1 MTRPIIC
8 LLGLGAALVALTLGA
23 LALDV
28 PASYGGDE
36 YLPRMNLLVG
46 LMMVSALVYFAGAW
60 VVLRR
65 PLPNRA
71 LWLVLGVAVVLRAV
85 LWVTPPFLS
94 TDIFRY
100 VWDGRVQAAGINPY
114 RYLPV
119 DPALA
124 PLRDKEVYPLIN
136 RPEYARTIYPP
147 AAQLVF
153 ALVGRTWASVLG
165 MKLAMLGFEAL
176 GVLCLLRLL
185 FLAGLP
191 SARILI
197 YAWNPLLFWSFAA
210 DGHVDAVVV
219 GLLGLALLL
228 RARRRDG
235 WAGIFLGCAALVKF
249 FPVAVAPAFVRGGRF
264 WRPALAGAATIVAL
278 YALYSS
284 AGRDVLGFLPSYQT
298 EEGLAAGTGF
308 WLLAALGRVAALP
321 AAAVPVYLA
330 CAAAVLAWLALV
342 IARSA
347 PGGGSGIVTLCR
359 DVSVLATAATVA
371 ISPHYPW
378 YFAWLAVPAVVA
390 PSRTVLWLSTVPL
403 LLYLDPWPHD
413 HFAFPTLVYL
423 PALGLLAAGL
433 WPRRAGALSSGAGA
447 EEEPS
452 RPLRQR

>member
-1 MTRPIIC
+1 MTRST
-8 LLGLGAALVALTLGA
+8 LLLFGLGAALVALTLGG

-28 PASYGGDE
+28 PGSYGGDE
-36 YLPRMNLLVG
+36 YYPRMDLLVG
-46 LMMVSALVYFAGAW
+46 LMMASVLAYFAGVW

-65 PLPNRA
+65 PVPGRA
-71 LWLVLGVAVVLRAV
+71 LWLVLGVAVALRAV

-94 TDIFRY
+94 TDVFRY

-114 RYLPV
+114 RFLPV

-124 PLRDKEVYPLIN
+124 PLRDQDVYPLIN

-153 ALVGRTWASVLG
+153 AFVGRTGDSVLG

-176 GVLCLLRLL
+176 GVLCLLQLL
-185 FLAGLP
+185 VLAGLP

-197 YAWNPLLFWSFAA
+197 YAWNPLPLWSFAA

-228 RARRRDG
+228 RARRWDG
-235 WAGIFLGCAALVKF
+235 WAGAVLACAALVKF
-249 FPVAVAPAFVRGGRF
+249 FPVVVAPAFLRGGRF
-264 WRPALAGAATIVAL
+264 WRPALAGAAVVVAL

-284 AGRDVLGFLPSYQT
+284 AGRHVLGFLPSYQA

-321 AAAVPVYLA
+321 AWALPAYLA
-330 CAAAVLAWLALV
+330 CAAAALAWLALAA
-342 IARSA
+342 ARGRA
-347 PGGGSGIVTLCR
+347 PGTENGVVTLCR
-359 DVSVLATAATVA
+359 GASVLATAATVA

-378 YFAWLAVPAVVA
+378 YFAWLAAPAVLA
-390 PSRTVLWLSTVPL
+390 PSRTVLWLCSVPL

-413 HFAFPTLVYL
+413 HFVFPTLVYL
-423 PALGLLAAGL
+423 PALALLAADL
-433 WPRRAGALSSGAGA
+433 WPHRAGAKQ
-447 EEEPS
+447 EPS
-452 RPLRQR
+452 RPLRQH